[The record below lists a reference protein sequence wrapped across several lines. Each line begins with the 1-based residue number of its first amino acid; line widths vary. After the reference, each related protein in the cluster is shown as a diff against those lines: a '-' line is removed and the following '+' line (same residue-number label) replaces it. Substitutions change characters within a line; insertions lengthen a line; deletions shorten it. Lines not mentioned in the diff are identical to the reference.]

1 MAEATSS
8 NSTNSGREPTA
19 TKPEATA
26 DTRRGKLL
34 PQAAAG
40 IAAPASSAET
50 DTVAAPAYPGGD
62 RSQAGTTAGQTS
74 EVSQRR
80 FEFLFAPNVGASL
93 APLAASS
100 IGRTLESL
108 EGVKVLDR
116 ISPPRISVFGSDDH
130 PVAGD
135 VVVAEMSW
143 ERALA
148 LQATAGNHV
157 IMERNWELQHL
168 GFLAPAFAGVGTVS
182 ASVAPPTT
190 EVQIQVL
197 GQGRPLARALVVLS
211 AQGFPAQGETDA
223 DGKVTLP
230 IYGSITTGIQSV
242 YVKPFA
248 DFWETFIEHPSLAA
262 DAVNTIALE
271 PLSAFAGSHFPGNP
285 YLGWGQRLMGLEEDT
300 LRKYTGRGVRI
311 AIIDSGCD
319 NQHPVL
325 THIGTG
331 LDYTNVDGTG
341 APNPHT
347 WTTDKLSHGTHCSG
361 VIAGNGR
368 NGIRG
373 FAPEA
378 EVHILKLFPDGR
390 MDDLI
395 RALKYCIENKIDVA
409 NCSLGSSE
417 VSASVQVWMERA
429 RQAGVA
435 VVVAAGNSAG
445 PVQFPALLQSV
456 LSVAAIGKEGN
467 FPTYTYHRQT
477 EPGSLPGLM
486 GADGIFA
493 PRFTCFG
500 PQIKVCGPG
509 VAVISSVPGGGYA
522 AWDGT
527 SMAAPHVTG
536 LLALIAAH
544 HPTIANMPR
553 GAERVDRMLQIAIG
567 SSVSVGLDAMHG
579 GAGIPSVAGALQ
591 PKMQSWATPSFT
603 AGSGLTPPAAAD
615 IELVVKAVLGQVLG
629 AGWRSSLNGSF
640 VT

>member
-1 MAEATSS
+1 MAESLS
-8 NSTNSGREPTA
+8 NKSANPDREPTQA
-19 TKPEATA
+19 NLAS
-26 DTRRGKLL
+26 GN
-34 PQAAAG
+34 PQTGAA
-40 IAAPASSAET
+40 
-50 DTVAAPAYPGGD
+50 
-62 RSQAGTTAGQTS
+62 AGQTS

-80 FEFLFAPNVGASL
+80 FEFLFAPNFETSL

-100 IGRTLESL
+100 IGRTLDGL

-116 ISPPRISVFGSDDH
+116 IRPPGMGVFGSDEH

-135 VVVAEMSW
+135 VVVAEMTW
-143 ERALA
+143 ERALE
-148 LQATAGNHV
+148 LQATAGKQV

-168 GFLAPAFAGVGTVS
+168 GFLAPAFANAGAVS
-182 ASVAPPTT
+182 ASVAPPMSK
-190 EVQIQVL
+190 VQIQVL
-197 GQGRPLARALVVLS
+197 GEGQPLERALVMLS
-211 AQGFPAQGETDA
+211 GHGFPVQGETD
-223 DGKVTLP
+223 GNGMVTLP
-230 IYGSITTGIQSV
+230 VYGSITTGIEAV

-248 DFWETFIEHPSLAA
+248 DFWETFIQHPSLAT
-262 DAVNTIALE
+262 DAVNTITLE
-271 PLSAFAGSHFPGNP
+271 PLSAFADSHFPGNP
-285 YLGWGQRLMGLEEDT
+285 YLGWGQRLMGLEGDA
-300 LRKYTGRGVRI
+300 LQKYTGKGVRI

-325 THIGTG
+325 THINTG
-331 LDYTNVDGTG
+331 LDYTNVDASG
-341 APNPHT
+341 AANPQT
-347 WTTDKLSHGTHCSG
+347 WTIDKLSHGTHCAG
-361 VIAGNGR
+361 VIAGNGH

-395 RALKYCIENKIDVA
+395 RALKYCIENRIDVA

-445 PVQFPALLQSV
+445 PVQFPALLQNV

-467 FPTYTYHRQT
+467 FPAFTYHRQT
-477 EPGSLPGLM
+477 EPGPLTGLM
-486 GADGIFA
+486 GSDGIFA

-509 VAVISSVPGGGYA
+509 VAIISSVPGGGYA

-536 LLALIAAH
+536 LLALVAAH
-544 HPTIANMPR
+544 HPAIASMPR
-553 GAERVDRMLQIAIG
+553 GAERVDRMFQIAE
-567 SSVSVGLDAMHG
+567 SESMSVGLDAVHG
-579 GAGIPSVAGALQ
+579 GAGLPSVTGALQ
-591 PKMQSWATPSFT
+591 PRMQSRV
-603 AGSGLTPPAAAD
+603 TPPFSTGARFAPPTALD
-615 IELVVKAVLGQVLG
+615 IDMVVNAVLAQIKN
-629 AGWRSSLNGSF
+629 ASSFNGSF
-640 VT
+640 VA